1 MDPTRQHV
9 VAWHESGHAI
19 VADELGAGVDWI
31 ERNPDG
37 SGHCHINSNRDV
49 GTLFDQAVIYAAG
62 ALAAGFKFGLQY
74 ADINGN
80 DRKGLQAVSPE
91 RRTKAL
97 ERASQILRKRWDDVE
112 ALASR
117 LLADPDGFVPNPFA
131 PDYTHQEFS
140 S

>member
-9 VAWHESGHAI
+9 VGWHEAGHAI
-19 VADELGAGVDWI
+19 AADELGAGVDWI

-62 ALAAGFKFGLQY
+62 ALAVGFKFGRKY

-97 ERASQILRKRWDDVE
+97 ERASQILRKRWDEVE
-112 ALASR
+112 ALAIK
-117 LLADPDGFVPNPFA
+117 LLDDADGFVPIPFPRDFSNP
-131 PDYTHQEFS
+131 
-140 S
+140 